1 MDGPTQHSSQVAP
14 ADEAPTLSQWQRVSS
29 IFLEPSKT
37 FEEIRRGHTSWWLP
51 FLLFI
56 VVGTGLWTTVTYK
69 VGWDQVAANTIHLSP
84 KMADQIDQM
93 PAEQQATVM
102 KKAGAGQ
109 KWFWACAPVGL
120 LLLNLIFSAILLG
133 TINFGFGGRATF
145 GKVFAVSWYAG
156 IPALLK
162 LLLGIAGLV
171 AGVTPEAFLPQNPA
185 GTNLGFYVAPPDI
198 STAVWSLCTSL
209 DFITIWVL
217 VLFSIGLAKVAGTKR
232 STGFYA
238 VFGWWVLSLLLG
250 AGAAVVRG

>member
-1 MDGPTQHSSQVAP
+1 MDDPALHSSEAVP
-14 ADEAPTLSQWQRVSS
+14 AVEAPTLSQLQRVSS
-29 IFLEPSKT
+29 IFLEPTKT

-69 VGWDQVAANTIHLSP
+69 VGWDQVAANSVHLSQ
-84 KMADQIDQM
+84 KATDQIDQM

-102 KKAGAGQ
+102 KRAGVWQ
-109 KWFWACAPVGL
+109 KWIWAFAPVGL
-120 LLLNLIFSAILLG
+120 LLMNLIYSAILLG

-156 IPALLK
+156 IPGLLK

-198 STAVWSLCTSL
+198 STALWSLCTSL
-209 DFITIWVL
+209 DFLTIWTL

-238 VFGWWVLSLLLG
+238 VFGWWVLSLLVSV
-250 AGAAVVRG
+250 GAAALRG